1 MVFNTKKMLQRS
13 KGKTAEGILLK
24 KYTFVNKNESFYLQ
38 ILQQILGVNK
48 KVNSVTVL
56 AKLGQLPLS
65 INIETRCFMLQ
76 GFPFIDKDR
85 YLHKVFQE
93 QNLDTAE
100 WIRNIKTILEFY
112 GQGNF
117 IQKIFKIIV

>member
-1 MVFNTKKMLQRS
+1 MLQKS

-48 KVNSVTVL
+48 KVNSVKVL
-56 AKLGQLPLS
+56 AKLRQFPLS

-76 GFPFIDKDR
+76 GV
-85 YLHKVFQE
+85 L
-93 QNLDTAE
+93 L
-100 WIRNIKTILEFY
+100 IKTDTYTKYFKNKTLILLS
-112 GQGNF
+112 G
-117 IQKIFKIIV
+117 

>member
-1 MVFNTKKMLQRS
+1 MFH
-13 KGKTAEGILLK
+13 
-24 KYTFVNKNESFYLQ
+24 
-38 ILQQILGVNK
+38 
-48 KVNSVTVL
+48 VTRV
-56 AKLGQLPLS
+56 
-65 INIETRCFMLQ
+65 
-76 GFPFIDKDR
+76 FIDKDR

-117 IQKIFKIIV
+117 IQKNLKIIV